1 MDILTIII
9 SLVALVVF
17 FGICYLSF
25 IVSRWSLKWMLRTVK
40 LAVFI
45 FLIILFVNIFVL
57 NVLIPIMNKYLLFN
71 ALGRNY
77 IAFGIIAIGC
87 GIISYLVTITQKLAK
102 KSQDLKRKVNEAKKA
117 KNSDE
122 ERYYLLKKAPE
133 DSWYFSLY
141 SIIVFV
147 VYLIVQALI
156 LDFAPVIF
164 SKLISI
170 SNFDQ
175 VLITSFFLFIGLI
188 LLILISISRSKT
200 FKFYGKILVLTNIV
214 AMIFFSLVL
223 YEDFIDQLPSMRN
236 IYFASLSETDSPV
249 GAMTLILIIYFSCVN
264 ISAFFSYGYDSG
276 FAWLFED
283 ETDEYRRN
291 STIKVGS
298 HWIQRLVR
306 FLLEQIARI
315 IYKDEYGRKEWI
327 KSFKANRMDEFLL
340 HWHSVLG
347 GTIGA
352 FAGHKFFNHKKIFG
366 TNMHSA
372 SPSVIKFAP
381 VFKSIFYCQL
391 CLLAALVYIGRS

>member
-17 FGICYLSF
+17 FAICYLSF

-45 FLIILFVNIFVL
+45 FLILLFVNIFVL
-57 NVLIPIMNKYLLFN
+57 NILIPIMNKYLLFN

-77 IAFGIIAIGC
+77 ITFGIIAIGC
-87 GIISYLVTITQKLAK
+87 GIVLYLVPITKKLAE

-147 VYLIVQALI
+147 VYLIVQSLI
-156 LDFAPVIF
+156 LDFAPIVF
-164 SKLISI
+164 SKLMII
-170 SNFDQ
+170 SNFGQ
-175 VLITSFFLFIGLI
+175 IWIASFFLFIGVI
-188 LLILISISRSKT
+188 LLILISGSET
-200 FKFYGKILVLTNIV
+200 FEFYGKILVLTNTV

-223 YEDFIDQLPSMRN
+223 YEDFIKQFPSMQKV
-236 IYFASLSETDSPV
+236 YFANLSETDSPV

-276 FAWLFED
+276 SAWLFED
-283 ETDEYRRN
+283 EKDEYRTN
-291 STIKVGS
+291 SMIKVGS

-306 FLLEQIARI
+306 FLLQQIAKI
-315 IYKDEYGRKEWI
+315 ISNDENKREKWI
-327 KSFKANRMDEFLL
+327 ENFKPKRMDEFLL

-352 FAGHKFFNHKKIFG
+352 FAGHIFFNHKKIFKI
-366 TNMHSA
+366 NMHSA
-372 SPSVIKFAP
+372 SPSAIKFAP

>member
-1 MDILTIII
+1 
-9 SLVALVVF
+9 
-17 FGICYLSF
+17 
-25 IVSRWSLKWMLRTVK
+25 MLRTVK

-45 FLIILFVNIFVL
+45 FFILLFVNIFVL
-57 NVLIPIMNKYLLFN
+57 NVLIPIMNKHLLFN

-87 GIISYLVTITQKLAK
+87 GIIPFLVPITKNLAK
-102 KSQDLKRKVNEAKKA
+102 ESQVLKKKSKEAEKTNNEYQEKEYLRKKA
-117 KNSDE
+117 TV
-122 ERYYLLKKAPE
+122 
-133 DSWYFSLY
+133 DSLYFSLY
-141 SIIVFV
+141 LVIIFV
-147 VYLIVQALI
+147 VYLIVQSLI
-156 LDFAPVIF
+156 LDFVPIIS
-164 SKLISI
+164 SKFGST
-170 SNFDQ
+170 SNLVQ
-175 VLITSFFLFIGLI
+175 LWLASFFLFIGLI
-188 LLILISISRSKT
+188 VLILINYNRSKT
-200 FKFYGKILVLTNIV
+200 FKFYGTILVLTNTV
-214 AMIFFSLVL
+214 AMIFLSLVL
-223 YEDFIDQLPSMRN
+223 YENFINQFPSMQK
-236 IYFASLSETDSPV
+236 IYFAGLSETNSPV

-276 FAWLFED
+276 FSWLLED
-283 ETDEYRRN
+283 ETDEYRPN
-291 STIKVGS
+291 STTKKGS

-306 FLLEQIARI
+306 FLLEQIAMI
-315 IYKDEYGRKEWI
+315 ICKDEDERKEWI
-327 KSFKANRMDEFLL
+327 KNFKTNRMDEFLL